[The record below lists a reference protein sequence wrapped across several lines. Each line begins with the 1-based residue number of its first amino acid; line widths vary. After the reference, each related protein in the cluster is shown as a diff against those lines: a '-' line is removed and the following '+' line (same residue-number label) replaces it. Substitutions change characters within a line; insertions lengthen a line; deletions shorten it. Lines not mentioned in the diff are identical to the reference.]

1 MVDLYCNDRIMRILI
16 IIIKIFF
23 FFYLLKFKIREGIN
37 IGGMEWGWERVK
49 DRFIVDIMC
58 VDRMMRILIVVSL
71 VVLLVIRAG
80 LVIIVNL
87 VRRIVF
93 RFYLAT
99 NRDFLIFDI

>member
-1 MVDLYCNDRIMRILI
+1 MRILI

-23 FFYLLKFKIREGIN
+23 FFYSLKFKIREGIN

-49 DRFIVDIMC
+49 DRFIVEIRC

-99 NRDFLIFDI
+99 IRDFLIFDI